1 MTKNK
6 TKLYCYVDETGQ
18 DGLQKFFLVSVVITD
33 SLRKA
38 GIEEQLEAI
47 ELRTG
52 KKKLK
57 WTKTKMDIRKLF
69 IEDVARMKNLKN
81 SIFYSMYPDGKAY
94 THLTSLSVAK
104 AVFAKKEDNYT
115 VTVIIDGLT
124 KKDTEKVRNDL
135 KQLKVKYDNIRG
147 MKDEQSAFIR
157 LADCFAGFIRDYIEK
172 QPYAKPL
179 FNKLKEKEIV
189 LEA

>member
-1 MTKNK
+1 MVA

-18 DGLQKFFLVSVVITD
+18 DGLQKFFLVSIVITEKIKKD
-33 SLRKA
+33 SL
-38 GIEEQLEAI
+38 EEQLKEI
-47 ELRTG
+47 EKKTG

-57 WTKTKMDIRKLF
+57 WTKTKPAIRKTF
-69 IEDVARMKNLKN
+69 IEEISKINNLKN
-81 SIFYSMYPDGKAY
+81 SVFYSMYLDGKAY

-104 AVFAKKEDNYT
+104 AVLAKKENNYS

-124 KKDTEKVRNDL
+124 KKDTEKVRRDL

-147 MKDEQSAFIR
+147 MKDEQSVFLR

-172 QPYAKPL
+172 QSYAQEL
-179 FNKLKEKEIV
+179 FLRLRKKRIIF
-189 LEA
+189 EA